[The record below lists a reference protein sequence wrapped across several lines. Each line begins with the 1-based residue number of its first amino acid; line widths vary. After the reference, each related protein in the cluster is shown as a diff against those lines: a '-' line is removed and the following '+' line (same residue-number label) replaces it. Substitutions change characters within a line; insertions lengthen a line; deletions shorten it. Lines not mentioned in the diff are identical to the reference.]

1 MKSVLFFIFVSLLCL
16 CVFGQDGGFTQ
27 DPNQAGYY
35 NPDEVIPH
43 CTTPT
48 NGGLTPA
55 GPCPP
60 CQRPGPP
67 CVDPNCGCQFD
78 WVGAPGDDSFSW
90 RFKDIYYGS
99 YFDFDNWSPAPVLF
113 NYPCEVCFVTIRGPG
128 TTFIDNDVKVN
139 TLTIGGNQWDHT
151 NVFVGGAGRTIDPVV
166 LTIGYDDIPVIK
178 RVDGERL
185 CNGQTLLTITGK
197 GFGFCADDLTIT
209 VEDHTDDRAQWA
221 EYDSTLVGCD
231 YPNGCDYP
239 GIPSIIEVPATVYDC
254 EDVRIFYLDQKISCR
269 VSIPDIYASQ
279 LWVKVQVNIRDP
291 PLSDEVKWL
300 TTYVK

>member
-1 MKSVLFFIFVSLLCL
+1 MKSVLFFLFLSLLSL
-16 CVFGQDGGFTQ
+16 CVFAATST
-27 DPNQAGYY
+27 PGYY
-35 NPDEVIPH
+35 PPDEVIPH

-48 NGGLTPA
+48 NGGQVPD

-60 CQRPGPP
+60 CQRP
-67 CVDPNCGCQFD
+67 DPITCIDENCHCSFD
-78 WVGAPGDDSFSW
+78 WIGAPSDNDHL
-90 RFKDIYYGS
+90 RLKDIFYGS
-99 YFDFDNWSPAPVLF
+99 YHDFDNWSPAPVLF

-128 TTFIDNDVKVN
+128 TTFIDNDAKVN
-139 TLTIGGNQWDHT
+139 TLTIGGNQWDLT
-151 NVFVGGAGRTIDPVV
+151 NVFVGGAGRTQDPVI

-209 VEDHTDDRAQWA
+209 VEDHTEDRAKWNQ
-221 EYDSTLVGCD
+221 YDASDHCD

-239 GIPSIIEVPATVYDC
+239 GLPSIIDVPATTYEC

-279 LWVKVQVNIRDP
+279 LWVKVQVNVRDP